1 MSGSGLILGIE
12 TSCDETAA
20 AVVERGSRT
29 LSSVVASQIATHA
42 RYGGVVPELASRE
55 HLRAIVPV
63 VRAALAEAHL
73 TLADLDAVAVT
84 SGPGL
89 AGALLVGITYA
100 KALAYANNLPL
111 IAVNHLEGHIHAVLL
126 QEREERLVEV
136 TAMETGSQAA
146 RAGKSIDGSQSEKG
160 NRRSFDSSASG
171 GLAQDDNGFAEG
183 SATALALVV
192 SGGHTHLFLAQPAH
206 GTWAYTLIGRTVDD
220 AAGEAFDKVAKL
232 LGLGYPGGPWIDTLA
247 KFGDPHAVPFSFAQ
261 IKTKAHL
268 GGKAARTKAAQTA
281 PIASL
286 DPHFLF
292 SFSGIK
298 TAVLRYVELHSLR
311 AEAAS
316 RHARLFRT
324 NSSVTQKTDVIL
336 SDPESASADAEG
348 VGSYPPTDGH
358 PEGVSVGDE
367 SKDAHFRP
375 PQTREEALALCPQ
388 PTLDLIAS
396 FQHAVVGDLMKKTF
410 AAAESLGVRRIL
422 VTGGVAANRE
432 LRARFTAEASHRGLS
447 IAFPTLALSTD
458 NAAMI
463 AAAAWPRLLAQNFAP
478 PDLSADP
485 SLALS

>member
-1 MSGSGLILGIE
+1 MPGSGLILGIE

-20 AVVERGSRT
+20 AVVERGART

-63 VRAALAEAHL
+63 VRAALAESGM
-73 TLADLDAVAVT
+73 TLADLDAIAVT

-100 KALAYANNLPL
+100 KALAFANKLPL
-111 IAVNHLEGHIHAVLL
+111 IGVNHLEGHIHAVLL
-126 QEREERLVEV
+126 QEREAAPQAENEGAPGLDL
-136 TAMETGSQAA
+136 ETG
-146 RAGKSIDGSQSEKG
+146 
-160 NRRSFDSSASG
+160 DSTQLNSAP
-171 GLAQDDNGFAEG
+171 
-183 SATALALVV
+183 ALALVV
-192 SGGHTHLFLAQPAH
+192 SGGHTHLFLAQPAN
-206 GTWAYTLIGRTVDD
+206 GAWSYRLIGRTVDD

-232 LGLGYPGGPWIDTLA
+232 LGLGYPGGPWIDALA
-247 KFGDPHAVPFSFAQ
+247 KFGNPNAVPFAFAQ

-268 GGKAARTKAAQTA
+268 GGKPPRTKAAKTA
-281 PIASL
+281 PIARL

-298 TAVLRYVELHSLR
+298 TAVLRYVEIHGLR
-311 AEAAS
+311 AEAK
-316 RHARLFRT
+316 ARVDRVLA
-324 NSSVTQKTDVIL
+324 N
-336 SDPESASADAEG
+336 
-348 VGSYPPTDGH
+348 
-358 PEGVSVGDE
+358 
-367 SKDAHFRP
+367 FRP

-396 FQHAVVGDLMKKTF
+396 FQHAVIGDLMKKTF
-410 AAAESLGVRRIL
+410 AAAESLGASRIL

-432 LRARFTAEASHRGLS
+432 LRSRFTAEAARRSLHV
-447 IAFPTLALSTD
+447 AFPTLALSTD

-463 AAAAWPRLLAQNFAP
+463 AAAAWPRLLAQDFAP
-478 PDLSADP
+478 ADLSANP